1 MDASILVPW
10 IIFGGIVIAL
20 LLFCWT
26 FIYYYMNR
34 EEPSRVTLSVGVS
47 ALMFA
52 LIAVF
57 LLPVDVNVV
66 GMNLKSD
73 GMQKDT
79 GALADYQHDVRL
91 AYYIMYGCL
100 LGFAFFWL
108 PLAYFYYEAIADQE
122 HSSTRE
128 RCSSAFKYSLAFL
141 VMFAILLIV
150 GFFVK
155 TADGS
160 EDWQDQIQDEYK
172 QGENALSFII
182 ALFLC
187 LGFIGQVTYTA
198 YGFAALPINLMMSM
212 WSFEEHERAHQ
223 SGIAGTREEANANLD
238 RLRKKYRGE
247 DNVRNWNVKDRV
259 EYRRWERKLKML
271 DSPDVQ
277 NTSQTCCSCMS
288 RFFWGLSTPVRFVIG
303 ASILCLHLLVVVSI
317 IIHIL
322 DQAINSKCSYH
333 CGWSLEKRTFVN
345 PMNIFLM
352 KISDYF
358 PLDYIIFSLILV
370 MLFGSTIYG
379 FAQIGVRFFCIRMF
393 DFRAGKT
400 MHNGLL
406 MAVWILIFIIL
417 SLNYTIYEIAPDY
430 ATFGSQTYT
439 ENGDKKQCTHEV
451 PASLDPD
458 NQNKKYCVPTEFS
471 QFITNILVGYPTFGA
486 FYYICT
492 WLFCLVY
499 VIVCLRMVFGERGT
513 PNSYQS
519 LNRTLEPHFY

>member
-1 MDASILVPW
+1 MIYVPW
-10 IIFGGIVIAL
+10 IIFGVIVLAL
-20 LLFCWT
+20 LAFCWT
-26 FIYYYMNR
+26 FIFYYMNKD
-34 EEPSRVTLSVGVS
+34 EPSRVTLSVGVS

-66 GMNLKSD
+66 GMNVHSD
-73 GMQKDT
+73 GMQKDYDQT
-79 GALADYQHDVRL
+79 KDYLHDVRL
-91 AYYIMYGCL
+91 AYYVMYGCL
-100 LGFAFFWL
+100 LSFAFFWL

-141 VMFAILLIV
+141 VMFAILLLV

-155 TADGS
+155 QNKADAS
-160 EDWQDQIQDEYK
+160 WQDQIQDDYK

-198 YGFAALPINLMMSM
+198 YGYAALPINLVSSL
-212 WSFEEHERAHQ
+212 WSYDEHQRAHV
-223 SGIAGTREEANANLD
+223 SGLAGSQDEANTNLD

-271 DSPDVQ
+271 DAPEQS
-277 NTSQTCCSCMS
+277 NASSSCCACMS
-288 RFFWGLSTPVRFVIG
+288 RFFWGLSTPVRFIIG
-303 ASILCLHLLVVVSI
+303 ASILCLHLLVVISI
-317 IIHIL
+317 LIHLL
-322 DQAINSKCSYH
+322 DQVINSKCSYN

-345 PMNIFLM
+345 PMNIVLM
-352 KISDYF
+352 KVSDYF
-358 PLDYIIFSLILV
+358 PVDYIIFSLILL

-430 ATFGSQTYT
+430 VTFGSQTYLY
-439 ENGDKKQCTHEV
+439 NGDTKQCTHDLPQE
-451 PASLDPD
+451 LKD
-458 NQNKKYCVPTEFS
+458 NKEKHYCVPTEYS
-471 QFITNILVGYPTFGA
+471 GFITNILVGYPIFGA

-499 VIVCLRMVFGERGT
+499 FIVCLRLIFGERVA